1 MATRIPGSS
10 MKASNW
16 RRSSAS
22 WCAVT
27 ARFTQERNTA
37 KLRSGVTGM
46 EKGKTDTVQKGLR
59 RVKEAEQL
67 LLDLE
72 QMSRQGT
79 PDERRVARKLLEEYF
94 PDY

>member
-1 MATRIPGSS
+1 MANRIPVSS
-10 MKASNW
+10 MKALNW
-16 RRSSAS
+16 RSAFS
-22 WCAVT
+22 WRT
-27 ARFTQERNTA
+27 ITTRFIQEHHTA
-37 KLRSGVTGM
+37 KLDSGVTDM
-46 EKGKTDTVQKGLR
+46 EKGRTDTVQKGLR

>member
-1 MATRIPGSS
+1 MAGAVRSYGRSRRTTREYVWSVGCLI
-10 MKASNW
+10 
-16 RRSSAS
+16 S
-22 WCAVT
+22 W
-27 ARFTQERNTA
+27 TQLKKYDRT
-37 KLRSGVTGM
+37 GVIDM
-46 EKGKTDTVQKGLR
+46 DKGKTDTVQKGLR

-79 PDERRVARKLLEEYF
+79 PDERRVAKKLLEEYF

>member
-1 MATRIPGSS
+1 MD
-10 MKASNW
+10 
-16 RRSSAS
+16 
-22 WCAVT
+22 
-27 ARFTQERNTA
+27 
-37 KLRSGVTGM
+37 
-46 EKGKTDTVQKGLR
+46 KGKTDTVQKGLR

-79 PDERRVARKLLEEYF
+79 PDERRVAKKLLEEYF

>member
-1 MATRIPGSS
+1 MTPQGVHQ
-10 MKASNW
+10 NDLV
-16 RRSSAS
+16 RSG
-22 WCAVT
+22 T
-27 ARFTQERNTA
+27 ALGLPREHNTA
-37 KLRSGVTGM
+37 KLGSGVTDM
-46 EKGKTDTVQKGLR
+46 EKGRTDTVQKGLR

-72 QMSRQGT
+72 RMSRQGT

>member
-1 MATRIPGSS
+1 VAGAVRSYGSCRTTR
-10 MKASNW
+10 KYDW
-16 RRSSAS
+16 SAGCLIS
-22 WCAVT
+22 W
-27 ARFTQERNTA
+27 TQLKKYDRT
-37 KLRSGVTGM
+37 GVIDM
-46 EKGKTDTVQKGLR
+46 DKGKTDTVQKGLR

-79 PDERRVARKLLEEYF
+79 PDERRVAKKLLEEYF

>member
-1 MATRIPGSS
+1 
-10 MKASNW
+10 
-16 RRSSAS
+16 
-22 WCAVT
+22 
-27 ARFTQERNTA
+27 
-37 KLRSGVTGM
+37 M
-46 EKGKTDTVQKGLR
+46 EKGRTDTVQKGLR

-72 QMSRQGT
+72 QMSRHGT